1 VGKLVALLLAAAFAA
16 SVVVAGA
23 ADDKGADKTPAA
35 DAKAN
40 KAEEKLDI
48 NTASDKDLAKLPGI
62 GEARAAAVIKGRPYK
77 GKDELVD
84 RKILPKSVYDKIKD
98 RIIAKQS

>member
-23 ADDKGADKTPAA
+23 ADDKGADKNPAA
-35 DAKAN
+35 DAKAS